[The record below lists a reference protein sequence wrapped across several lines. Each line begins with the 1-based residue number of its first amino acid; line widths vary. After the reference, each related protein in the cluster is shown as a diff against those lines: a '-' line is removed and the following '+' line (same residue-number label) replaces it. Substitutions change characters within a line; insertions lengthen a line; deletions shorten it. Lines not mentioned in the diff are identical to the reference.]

1 VGNHRASEIDIQGV
15 PALIP
20 NGFLPRGN
28 TPLTSRTD
36 GPQSST
42 IRTSSPVVDRHL
54 NHQGIR
60 RVLGIGGYRMPMRSV
75 PEGGP
80 HSGMVPGSP
89 SQPYVA
95 AVHAFNQ
102 NDALFIAGRPQNLG
116 VTFKVARPN
125 PALPTGLLPMP
136 RFTSVQRVNRPSGAP
151 SAYNTQSA
159 GQ

>member
-1 VGNHRASEIDIQGV
+1 VGNHRASELDVNGI

-20 NGFLPRGN
+20 NGFLPSGQ

-54 NHQGIR
+54 NHNGIR
-60 RVLGIGGYRMPMRSV
+60 RVLAMGAYRQPMRQV
-75 PEGGP
+75 PEPGP
-80 HSGMVPGSP
+80 HSGQVPGSP
-89 SQPYVA
+89 FQPFVA

-116 VTFKVARPN
+116 LSFKVARPN
-125 PALPTGLLPMP
+125 PALPTGVLPLP
-136 RFTSVQRVNRPSGAP
+136 RFTSVQRVNRPNATP
-151 SAYNTQSA
+151 TAYNTQSA

>member
-1 VGNHRASEIDIQGV
+1 MGNKRASEMDVQGV

-20 NGFLPRGN
+20 NGFLPTGL
-28 TPLTSRTD
+28 TPRSGRMD

-60 RVLGIGGYRMPMRSV
+60 RVLGMGAYRQPMRQV
-75 PEGGP
+75 PEPGP
-80 HSGMVPGSP
+80 HSGQVPGSP
-89 SQPYVA
+89 FQPYVA

-102 NDALFIAGRPQNLG
+102 NDALYIAGRPQNLG

-125 PALPTGLLPMP
+125 PALPTGVLPLP
-136 RFTSVQRVNRPSGAP
+136 RFTSVQRVARPKAAP

>member
-1 VGNHRASEIDIQGV
+1 MGNHRASELDINGV

-20 NGFLPRGN
+20 NGFMPAGN

-60 RVLGIGGYRMPMRSV
+60 KVLAMGGYRQPMRAV
-75 PEGGP
+75 PAPGP
-80 HSGMVPGSP
+80 NSGFVPGSP
-89 SQPYVA
+89 FQPYVA

-102 NDALFIAGRPQNLG
+102 NDALYIAGRPQNLG
-116 VTFKVARPN
+116 VTFKVARPD
-125 PALPTGLLPMP
+125 PAIPTGLLPQP
-136 RFTSVQRVNRPSGAP
+136 RFTSVQQVNRPTGAP
-151 SAYNTQSA
+151 TAYNTQSNNY
-159 GQ
+159 